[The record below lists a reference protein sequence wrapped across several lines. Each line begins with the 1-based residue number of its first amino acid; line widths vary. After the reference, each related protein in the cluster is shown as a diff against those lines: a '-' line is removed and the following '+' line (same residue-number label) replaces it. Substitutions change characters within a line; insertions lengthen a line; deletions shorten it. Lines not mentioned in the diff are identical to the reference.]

1 MKALCRHFGTCGGCA
16 FQDLSPDAYRELKR
30 VQVASALARH
40 GIEAPIAPLAETAPG
55 TRRRAT
61 LKAARKEEGVRIGFS
76 AARSHAIV
84 DMQECLV
91 LTPAL
96 LSLVHEL
103 RELLHRLLKPGEKA
117 EIGVTETDCGFDVA
131 LELPANDF
139 TRHSVHLAQWARGRK
154 ITRISVNG
162 EIAVHL
168 ASPAIRIGD
177 SDVLLPEG
185 TFLQPS
191 REGERLLQ
199 TTVLDIVE
207 GARNVG
213 DLFAG
218 CGTFTLT
225 LARRARV
232 HAVDMDGEALGSLGD
247 AARRTGGLK
256 PVTTEARDLFKRPL
270 RPDELDGFD
279 AVVVDPPRAG
289 ARAQVQLVAQSRVGR
304 LAYVSCNP
312 ETFAR
317 DAAIL
322 THAGFHLTGVKP
334 VDQFLWSTHIELV
347 GAFERKPGWSRRRKN

>member
-1 MKALCRHFGTCGGCA
+1 MTALCRHFGICGGCA
-16 FQDLSPDAYRELKR
+16 FQDLSPDTYRELKR
-30 VQVASALARH
+30 VQVANALARH
-40 GIEAPIAPLAETAPG
+40 GIKAPIAPLAETAPG

-61 LKAARKEEGVRIGFS
+61 LKAAKRDDEVLIGFA

-84 DMQECLV
+84 DMQECRV
-91 LTPAL
+91 LAPAL

-103 RELLHRLLKPGEKA
+103 RELLHRLLKPGERA
-117 EIGVTETDCGFDVA
+117 EIGLTETDCGFDLA
-131 LELPANDF
+131 LGLPANDF
-139 TRHSVHLAQWARGRK
+139 TGHSAHLAQWARGRN
-154 ITRISVNG
+154 IARISVNR

-177 SDVLLPEG
+177 STVLLSQD

-199 TTVLDIVE
+199 AEVRDIVKA
-207 GARNVG
+207 ARNIA

-218 CGTFTLT
+218 CGTFTLA
-225 LARRARV
+225 LAQRARV
-232 HAVDMDGEALGSLGD
+232 HAVDVNGEALRSLGD
-247 AARRTGGLK
+247 AARKTGGLK
-256 PVTTEARDLFKRPL
+256 PVTTETRDIFKRPL

-279 AVVVDPPRAG
+279 VLVVDPPRAG
-289 ARAQVQLVAQSRVGR
+289 ARAQVQLIAKSRVGR

-322 THAGFHLTGVKP
+322 TDAGFHLRGVKP

-347 GAFERKPGWSRRRKN
+347 GAFERKPEWPRRRKN